1 MERRTAFC
9 SACDRNVPV
18 LVDAP
23 RWDGRRPSIHDVE
36 EAVVCLDYGVRCTG
50 ALCPM
55 FRTAPVPVQPPP
67 ARRADPARSS
77 P

>member
-1 MERRTAFC
+1 MEKRAAFC

-18 LVDAP
+18 LVAALD
-23 RWDGRRPSIHDVE
+23 WVGRHASIHDAE

-55 FRTAPVPVQPPP
+55 FRAPP
-67 ARRADPARSS
+67 APLPDAGAARPDAARSS
-77 P
+77 T

>member
-1 MERRTAFC
+1 MEKRIAFC

-18 LVDAP
+18 LVEAP
-23 RWDGRRPSIHDVE
+23 DWTDRRPSIHDVE

-55 FRTAPVPVQPPP
+55 FRAPP
-67 ARRADPARSS
+67 APPGTPTATPDRARSS